1 MREFGLAVAGAVAFF
16 SFSVAAAEADTIT
29 LKNGT
34 KVEGKVTQR
43 RPDFIVVDRGGP
55 SVFYRT
61 EEVKQIEW
69 SDPGS
74 ELKQRHSLPE
84 GDTELLLNSGKPRA
98 EKKAPAAP
106 QKQEKSALAPSG
118 KK

>member
-1 MREFGLAVAGAVAFF
+1 MRGLELAVAGTVAFF
-16 SFSVAAAEADTIT
+16 SFGVAAAEADTIT

-69 SDPGS
+69 SDSGS
-74 ELKQRHSLPE
+74 ALQQRHSLPE
-84 GDTELLLNSGKPRA
+84 GDTELLLNAGKAPA
-98 EKKAPAAP
+98 EKKAPGAAQKREKPAAAP
-106 QKQEKSALAPSG
+106 SEK
-118 KK
+118 K